1 MNHKSLKKLKT
12 SRWDR
17 GISALGIGL
26 KGSVIA
32 TQYTLDRVRGRAS
45 SPDKYL
51 LAGAHL
57 LTEELD
63 KLKGSL
69 HKAGQLLS
77 VFGEFFL
84 PENALKVLEKLQA
97 NTTPVEWKLVEKTL
111 KRSLGNDILSQIEIE
126 PNPFAAASMGQ
137 VYLATYQGQKIV
149 LKIQYPGIDRSIQ
162 SDIDTLRTLFRI
174 TNLLPDAEAFQEI
187 FDEIRLMLIR
197 ETDYSLEL
205 ETMETIR
212 KKLPPN
218 GPFVIPET
226 YANLS
231 SKRVLAMNFIE
242 GVNFADTSLLSLS
255 QERRNLLGFA
265 LLDLLFKEMFEWK
278 SIQSDAHP
286 GNYLIQTSEAGDKLV
301 LLDFGAVR
309 KFPDKFMD
317 SFKKMSLA
325 TLNRDYDE
333 VIRLGK
339 KIDYLRDTDGEE
351 ACRTFYEICCNSL
364 TGFMPEVESQ
374 SIDGS
379 IWSKNDFHWHENS
392 VITHMAGLAKSAI
405 FKSKMRPP
413 PKEAIFLDRK
423 IAGVFAILARLKVIY
438 GPGKLLRSYLKEK

>member
-1 MNHKSLKKLKT
+1 MSQKNLKKLKT

-17 GISALGIGL
+17 SISALGIGIR
-26 KGSVIA
+26 GGVIA
-32 TQYTLDRVRGRAS
+32 TKYTLDKVRGRAS

-51 LAGAHL
+51 LEAAEL

-84 PENALKVLEKLQA
+84 PEEALRVLEKLQA
-97 NTTPVEWKLVEKTL
+97 NTTPVEWKLIEKTL
-111 KRSLGNDILSQIEIE
+111 KRSLGSEILSELEIE
-126 PNPFAAASMGQ
+126 PQPFAAASMGQ
-137 VYLATYQGQKIV
+137 VYLAKYEGNSIV
-149 LKIQYPGIDRSIQ
+149 LKIQYPGIDRSIK
-162 SDIDTLRTLFRI
+162 SDIDTLRTLFKI

-197 ETDYSLEL
+197 ETDYALEL
-205 ETMETIR
+205 ETMEATR
-212 KKLPPN
+212 KRLPDN

-226 YANLS
+226 YAHLS
-231 SKRVLAMNFIE
+231 SKRVLAMNYIE
-242 GVNFADTSLLSLS
+242 GVNFADPSLQLLS
-255 QERRNLLGFA
+255 QERRNLLGYA

-278 SIQSDAHP
+278 TIQSDAHP
-286 GNYLIQTSEAGDKLV
+286 GNYLIQTSDSGDKLV

-317 SFKKMSLA
+317 AFKKMSLA
-325 TLNRDYDE
+325 TLNRDYEE
-333 VIRLGK
+333 VIRQGK
-339 KIDYLRDTDGEE
+339 KLDYLRESDSDE
-351 ACRTFYEICCNSL
+351 ACKVFYDICCNSL
-364 TGFMPEVESQ
+364 TGFMPDVESP
-374 SIDGS
+374 SIDGK
-379 IWSKNDFHWHENS
+379 IWEEKNFHWHENS

-423 IAGVFAILARLKVIY
+423 IAGVFAILSRLKVIY
-438 GPGKLLRSYLKEK
+438 GPGKLLRNYSEK